1 MEAERVIDRLD
12 KYMEYRGLN
21 DNQVTV
27 NARLSVGLLNN
38 ARRGKYDIGK
48 KTINKI
54 LSFYQDLNMVWLLTG
69 TGEMLNGN
77 TPPIVDR
84 KAPLIRILNLLERE
98 GISLEAFAKKAN
110 SNEKQFNRAIQ
121 WPFDSNDLFFG
132 NEKQVLGWVE
142 SFCCIFPKYSK
153 DWILYGTPPMILPEK
168 AAVQS
173 FDLQTDQKKELRKV
187 PIYEIEASA
196 GFLAVYQDH
205 TADISDYIT
214 IPNLPPVD
222 GAIYARGDSMSPLI
236 ASGDIVIFKKVEL
249 HPDNIIW
256 GSIYII
262 SYTLDGDDFTVLKYI
277 RHSNKDG
284 YIRLESYNPRFD
296 PQDIPSSSITALAL
310 VKASITFH
318 TIG

>member
-1 MEAERVIDRLD
+1 MENYDSTGIILRAKKAWGIDSD
-12 KYMEYRGLN
+12 F
-21 DNQVTV
+21 QF
-27 NARLSVGLLNN
+27 ARILGINKATLSNWKKRNTIDYGLLFS
-38 ARRGKYDIGK
+38 KCK
-48 KTINKI
+48 HINP
-54 LSFYQDLNMVWLLTG
+54 SYLLYED
-69 TGEMLNGN
+69 GEMFVASGIDN
-77 TPPIVDR
+77 DSFR
-84 KAPLIRILNLLERE
+84 APLIRISILVVENQDTIAEFE
-98 GISLEAFAKKAN
+98 KKAN
-110 SNEKQFNRAIQ
+110 IIGGEL
-121 WPFDSNDLFFG
+121 LFV
-132 NEKQVLGWVE
+132 NALLHSDEDIVRGWVD
-142 SFCCIFPKYSK
+142 SARLVYANSSIN
-153 DWILYGTPPMILPEK
+153 WILYGTPPMLQERK
-168 AAVQS
+168 GAVQS

-187 PIYEIEASA
+187 PVYEIEASA

-277 RHSNKDG
+277 RHSSRDG

-296 PQDIPSSSITALAL
+296 PQDIPSSSITAMAL